1 MIPSQHFLLFAL
13 QTQRKSLEFIALVW
27 PLSCTIFCL
36 RGPLSSALCQTPLS
50 LSCWPAILPTDQ
62 CWWSQET
69 TRLTVRVTHQPQEDS
84 LKTPST
90 SESTVCTINSQIFI
104 DKKYICVCMGGI
116 QNHSIALCIALC
128 IYWSVLYFHF
138 YFPKVQVTNL
148 SNLWYFMYSQL
159 VVQDTVTLS
168 LLILQQ
174 LLHARYSTA
183 SWICADG

>member
-1 MIPSQHFLLFAL
+1 MIPSQHFLWFAL

-84 LKTPST
+84 LKTT
-90 SESTVCTINSQIFI
+90 
-104 DKKYICVCMGGI
+104 
-116 QNHSIALCIALC
+116 L
-128 IYWSVLYFHF
+128 
-138 YFPKVQVTNL
+138 
-148 SNLWYFMYSQL
+148 NLWKYSMYNQL
-159 VVQDTVTLS
+159 PNIYRQKIYLCVYGGNSKPQHSTMHCSVYLLVSS
-168 LLILQQ
+168 LLSF
-174 LLHARYSTA
+174 LLSKGPSY
-183 SWICADG
+183 